1 MVAVDPRAR
10 FIVAQSFFQQ
20 RNELL
25 HRLNGKASVF
35 AEGQRQQRLVK
46 LRWNTGLPQRRYAL
60 RVAFTLRQDGG
71 NGIELLL
78 GQGADRALAHLVQR
92 RPHLVIGLHL
102 RPLALLRFLFRF
114 LAVIETVKEH
124 IIIQIQFLADLPVT
138 QRCRTER
145 RAFQRFTLR
154 GIQRLRRHAH
164 TGQAHAAQ
172 VLQKLE
178 ILKCVGRLCRSL
190 LIRLEGAGTH
200 PFPDAAGK
208 GAVPAGAFV
217 KAALTLQNGEI
228 GGLHILVHPDRAQ
241 PSLGGEDLPHLVHDG
256 RALHGEPVILR
267 LIASLVIVR
276 AVRMFLPEPLIPIH
290 HLAYRAVAVLG
301 HAAAIFFDGSLD
313 LPCLLFVLRRLRGA
327 VGLVAA
333 PLGKMDQHP
342 NRFLLGERAVQCLGA
357 QLVGRFWEATG
368 GIHGLY
374 ICNRH
379 DAALLHQVTDAFQTV
394 PMAAQAAPGASCV
407 PPGGRKAGAGF
418 WLLRLVKN
426 THAQVLD
433 PVRLSVR
440 LISEDCPADRT
451 NAYVQSKRI
460 MKFRHLRGLLS

>member
-1 MVAVDPRAR
+1 M
-10 FIVAQSFFQQ
+10 
-20 RNELL
+20 L
-25 HRLNGKASVF
+25 
-35 AEGQRQQRLVK
+35 
-46 LRWNTGLPQRRYAL
+46 
-60 RVAFTLRQDGG
+60 
-71 NGIELLL
+71 
-78 GQGADRALAHLVQR
+78 
-92 RPHLVIGLHL
+92 
-102 RPLALLRFLFRF
+102 
-114 LAVIETVKEH
+114 
-124 IIIQIQFLADLPVT
+124 
-138 QRCRTER
+138 
-145 RAFQRFTLR
+145 
-154 GIQRLRRHAH
+154 
-164 TGQAHAAQ
+164 
-172 VLQKLE
+172 
-178 ILKCVGRLCRSL
+178 
-190 LIRLEGAGTH
+190 
-200 PFPDAAGK
+200 
-208 GAVPAGAFV
+208 
-217 KAALTLQNGEI
+217 
-228 GGLHILVHPDRAQ
+228 
-241 PSLGGEDLPHLVHDG
+241 
-256 RALHGEPVILR
+256 
-267 LIASLVIVR
+267 
-276 AVRMFLPEPLIPIH
+276 LPEPLVPIH

-301 HAAAIFFDGSLD
+301 HAAAVFFDGGLD

-379 DAALLHQVTDAFQTV
+379 DAALLHQVTDAFQAV
-394 PMAAQAAPGASCV
+394 PMAAQTASGASCV
-407 PPGGRKAGAGF
+407 PPGGRKAGTCL